1 VQSGSLVLIFEDLH
15 WIDPTSYEI
24 IHEIITFRKDV
35 PLLIIVLLRPELE
48 FYNQYKEFLKEID
61 SIDNLIDVR
70 VLDDT
75 SSLVLVEKIL
85 NLKENTLSTE
95 IVDLILSKAE
105 GNPFYIEEFVKS
117 LIDKSILIKRNE
129 EWELSENY
137 NEIEIPTTLAGVLSA
152 RLDSLDKEDKHVV
165 QSASVIGREFPV
177 STLKGIFEHPIVLD
191 SSLLGLEKRNLI
203 LKSPVLVPENQ
214 YFFKHLLTQEA
225 AYNSLLNRRRK
236 EIHTNIAEYY
246 EFKGIDQEEFIE
258 NKIAHHFLKAKED
271 KRALPYLIEAG
282 RKSSHM
288 FAIEEAENTF
298 NLALKIAENTD
309 NDDLLIKTY
318 IGSGNLFTIT
328 DRTGKAIEVYQK
340 MYELA
345 KKKKDMKIQVSAL
358 NKLSYV
364 NLLIDGNLEEADKYR
379 KMAVELKS
387 DDFIIDELAETELI
401 HCYINVQK
409 YEDPENLEKKY
420 AWAADIGKDIGKNQA
435 VLLSNT
441 HRTTSLLMSGRLD
454 DAFELAN
461 ETIKISKQNGDKQ
474 YLSNIYSVILPLFH
488 YYRGNFEEA
497 NEALSKGIKMS
508 EAVFNYF
515 GKSFALYTRTL
526 MDIKTGYFENAL
538 KNVNESLELSKTFL
552 ENNGFSS
559 LNYALNALVTHI
571 IYGKNKRSDV
581 EEMIQLALKTKD
593 LVVGD
598 LFLSNLYDCLI
609 SIYYDYEEYQK
620 ISVCLNEVVKKQSF
634 DFALL
639 RSNFNLVRAKLAIHN
654 NDYTSASKLIRE
666 ARNHAESLQLS
677 VLYPEIFLLQGKVEL
692 LKENKEEG
700 LNLINTALDMAK
712 EMKLDYLQN
721 DIYFEL
727 SSFYKENK
735 TYNSEL
741 KKLQERISNRFND
754 EEIRDLIKENLTL
767 NRFYS

>member
-1 VQSGSLVLIFEDLH
+1 
-15 WIDPTSYEI
+15 
-24 IHEIITFRKDV
+24 
-35 PLLIIVLLRPELE
+35 
-48 FYNQYKEFLKEID
+48 
-61 SIDNLIDVR
+61 
-70 VLDDT
+70 
-75 SSLVLVEKIL
+75 VEKIL